1 MDGDLRPGS
10 PMATQHDKIFK
21 LLLRAFLEDFLRLV
35 APQAL
40 ERMDLSSP
48 ELLDKELFAGGPHG
62 RRRELDLLVRV
73 GTVPGR
79 PLLIHV
85 EIEARAKPSMEARLW
100 RYHNQIR
107 ARYDT
112 PVLTIVIY
120 LKRGRPGIRLETWQS
135 DLGPDFP
142 ELRYISFGL
151 AGCSAAEYLARP
163 EPLAWAFAALMDP
176 GSWSRAE
183 LKMACQRRIAGL
195 KGRTEPFLLVDCV
208 ENYLQLDPREVAE
221 FEALRSRRENRRVR
235 AMAMTWSETQQAK
248 GREEGRAEGMVQGAQ
263 RGARQLLLHLL
274 GKRFGPLPDNVQRRV
289 ETITSLDRLT
299 ELAERVLS
307 AHSLEEMGLA

>member
-1 MDGDLRPGS
+1 
-10 PMATQHDKIFK
+10 MATQHDKIFK
-21 LLLRAFLEDFLRLV
+21 LLLRTFLEDFLRLI

-40 ERMDLSSP
+40 ERMDLTSS

-73 GTVPGR
+73 RTVNGR
-79 PLLIHV
+79 PLLVHV
-85 EIEARAKPSMEARLW
+85 EIEARANQGMEERLW
-100 RYHNQIR
+100 RYRNQIQ

-112 PVLTIVIY
+112 PVLTIVVY
-120 LKRGRPGIRLETWQS
+120 LKRGRPGVCLETRQS
-135 DLGPDFP
+135 DLGPNFP
-142 ELRYISFGL
+142 EPRYISFGVS
-151 AGCSAAEYLARP
+151 GCRAADYLSRP

-183 LKMACQRRIAGL
+183 LKIACLRRIAGL
-195 KGRTEPFLLVDCV
+195 KGRADPFLLVDCV
-208 ENYLQLDPREVAE
+208 ENYLQLDPQEVAE
-221 FEALRSRRENRRVR
+221 FDALRSRRENREVR
-235 AMAMTWSETQQAK
+235 AVAMTWSETQQAK
-248 GREEGRAEGMVQGAQ
+248 GREEGRTEGMQG
-263 RGARQLLLHLL
+263 GARQLLLHLL
-274 GKRFGPLPDNVQRRV
+274 GKRFGPLPDNVRRRV